1 MLERNNLSWSVQE
14 GYTSQGRGE
23 SGSVNADW
31 RATYAELTGGYS
43 HDKYSHRLNYALRG
57 GVLAHENGLTLG
69 QPFGET
75 LALVKAPG
83 AAGVGINNQTGV
95 RTDWRGYALVP
106 YTSPYRKNT
115 LTLDTSTMPD
125 DVDLELTTQT
135 VVPTRGAVVRAN
147 YATSVGSRVLM
158 TVRQDNGRPVPF
170 GAMVSI
176 PGAASSEQAFIVG
189 DSGQVYLTGLE
200 SSGVLNVK
208 WGASAQDRCRV
219 QYALPSGKSLT
230 GIIVAQGL
238 CR

>member
-1 MLERNNLSWSVQE
+1 MPWC
-14 GYTSQGRGE
+14 
-23 SGSVNADW
+23 
-31 RATYAELTGGYS
+31 LTP
-43 HDKYSHRLNYALRG
+43 RRI
-57 GVLAHENGLTLG
+57 V
-69 QPFGET
+69 
-75 LALVKAPG
+75 
-83 AAGVGINNQTGV
+83 
-95 RTDWRGYALVP
+95 
-106 YTSPYRKNT
+106 KNT

-125 DVDLELTTQT
+125 DIDLELTTQT

-208 WGASAQDRCRV
+208 WGGQRARS
-219 QYALPSGKSLT
+219 LPGPVCAAVREKPHRHYRSPGAMPL
-230 GIIVAQGL
+230 IERMQ
-238 CR
+238 RQ

>member
-1 MLERNNLSWSVQE
+1 
-14 GYTSQGRGE
+14 
-23 SGSVNADW
+23 
-31 RATYAELTGGYS
+31 
-43 HDKYSHRLNYALRG
+43 
-57 GVLAHENGLTLG
+57 
-69 QPFGET
+69 
-75 LALVKAPG
+75 
-83 AAGVGINNQTGV
+83 
-95 RTDWRGYALVP
+95 
-106 YTSPYRKNT
+106 
-115 LTLDTSTMPD
+115 MPD